1 MTPQPEPSGLK
12 RTLRVVRPH
21 LGGQK
26 LLMAGGSVSLLLE
39 VVFRVLEPWPLKFVI
54 DAVSRSLG
62 ADLGQAG
69 PVATLRLLLTASA
82 AVLLIVGMRALTNY
96 LATVAFALAGSR
108 IATRLRGH
116 VFDHTQRLSAA
127 YHSTR
132 QSGDTVQRLVAD
144 VGRLQEVAVS
154 AGLPLLANLATLTV
168 MTGVMFWLDPLLA
181 LVVLG
186 AAGLFFLQSR
196 RSSPKITLAARK
208 TRKGEGALANTAQE
222 TLGAI
227 KVVQAYGLEQV
238 VRERFGNANNRS
250 LKEGVKS
257 RRLAAAL
264 ERKTDVVVGLA
275 TAVVIAFGGWR
286 VVQGSMTPGDLVL
299 FTTYLKTSMKP
310 LRDLAKYTGRIAR
323 ATASGERVAD
333 LMETRIDIADP
344 RNPVDLGHVRG
355 EITLERVTATYDG
368 YPALRHLSLRIP
380 AGQKVALVGPS
391 GSGKSTLASLL
402 VRSMDPIIGKVSLD
416 GVDLR
421 QIRVADLRR
430 HVALVLQDSVLFT
443 GTIADNIRYGRLDA
457 TDEEVAEAGRLAQLD
472 SWIHTLPQGYDTPVG
487 ERGSTVSG
495 GQRQRIAIARALLRD
510 ASIVV
515 LDEALAGLDP
525 ANATEVRG
533 AINRL
538 TEGRTTISITHDA
551 PSALAADR
559 VLWVEDGSVLHD
571 GTPDQLLADP
581 GSPFAGWLER
591 QRKSLGEPGSLV
603 EPGMLVEPAS
613 AASSVETPEAGSP
626 AELSPHRVSTSSRSE
641 QAQPTGVAR

>member
-1 MTPQPEPSGLK
+1 MSDSTESGLK

-26 LLMAGGSVSLLLE
+26 LLMAGGSVSLLAE

-62 ADLGQAG
+62 ADLAQDG
-69 PVATLRLLLTASA
+69 PVATVRLLLLA
-82 AVLLIVGMRALTNY
+82 ALATLLIVGLRALTNY

-108 IATRLRGH
+108 IATRLRAH

-154 AGLPLLANLATLTV
+154 AGLPLLANIATLTV

-181 LVVLG
+181 LVVVC

-196 RSSPKITLAARK
+196 RSGPRITSAARK

-238 VRERFGNANNRS
+238 VRERFGSANNRS

-275 TAVVIAFGGWR
+275 TASVIAFGGWR
-286 VVQGSMTPGDLVL
+286 VLEGSMTPGDLVL
-299 FTTYLKTSMKP
+299 FTTYLKTAMKP

-344 RNPVDLGHVRG
+344 KDPVELEHVRG
-355 EITLERVTATYDG
+355 DISLSRVTATYDG
-368 YPALRHLSLRIP
+368 YPALRGLSLDIR

-402 VRSMDPIIGKVSLD
+402 VRSMDPVLGTVSLD

-443 GTIADNIRYGRLDA
+443 GSIADNIRYGRLGA
-457 TDEEVAEAGRLAQLD
+457 TDDEVEEAGRLAQLD
-472 SWIHTLPQGYDTPVG
+472 SWVRSLPDGYDTPVG
-487 ERGSTVSG
+487 ERGSTISG

-525 ANATEVRG
+525 ANAAEVRG

-571 GTPDQLLADP
+571 GAPDQLLADP
-581 GSPFAGWLER
+581 DSPFAGWLER
-591 QRKSLGEPGSLV
+591 QRQSLGEPGPL
-603 EPGMLVEPAS
+603 
-613 AASSVETPEAGSP
+613 
-626 AELSPHRVSTSSRSE
+626 
-641 QAQPTGVAR
+641 GVAR